1 MQGHGRLAS
10 DTLRLLFF
18 VACVWLAGVC
28 YAQSQDVLTYHNDN
42 ARTGQNLSETL
53 LAPANVNSAN
63 FGKLF
68 TLSVD
73 GAVDAQPLYVSN
85 VAIAA
90 GVHNVLVV
98 ATEHDSVYAF
108 DADSGLSLW
117 HVSML
122 NPGEG
127 PSDARNCNQVTPEI
141 GVTAAPVIDRSRGP
155 NGAVYVVAMS
165 KDSSGNYHQRL
176 HALDLTTG
184 AELFSGPKE
193 IQATY
198 PGTGDNSSGG
208 YVVFDPAQ
216 YKERTALLLLN
227 GVVYLSWGSHCDIR
241 PYTGWIMGYDANTLA
256 QRTVLNVTPNGNEG
270 AIWMSQAGLSAD
282 SSGNIYLLDGNG
294 VFDTN
299 LNANGFPTQ
308 GDYGNAFL
316 KLSTSSGLAV
326 SDYFEMFNQGQ
337 ENGTD
342 TDLGSGGALVLPD
355 LTDGAGNVWHLA
367 VGAGKDTNLY
377 LVNRDSMG
385 KFNTSQNS
393 IYQQISG
400 ALPGGIWSMPAYYNN
415 RLYFGSVGTP
425 IYAFQFSNA
434 RLSAGPVAQTSNSFG
449 YPGATP
455 SISAN
460 NNSNGIVWAAENSS
474 TGVLHAYDPTS
485 LQELYNSNQA
495 SGGRDHFGAGNKFI
509 TPTIANGKVYV
520 GTTTGIGVFGLLS
533 AIALPPTFNPAP
545 GVYLTGQSVTLSDA
559 TPNATIY
566 YTTDGSNPTTSSPI
580 YSSPINVNVT
590 TTIKAMAAAPGYSN
604 STVATG
610 TYTIGP
616 TAATPTFAPP
626 PGTYGSA
633 QSVTISDTTPGA
645 TINYT
650 TDGSTPTTSSPV
662 YTGPVYVG
670 TSLTLKAIA
679 TAPGYTTSPVASG
692 IYVITTTG
700 SGLVGYW
707 AFNEGSGTTAADSS
721 GSGNTATLVNGV
733 SWVGGK
739 IGDAV
744 SANGVNQ
751 YVSIPAVNL
760 SSTNG
765 ATLTAWVNRT
775 YSTSGGHTLFEAT
788 TNFNGSTTGFGF
800 FPDDSSCGGIQA
812 DLLGN
817 VGYVANC
824 YSQPSSGVWH
834 HLAIVYDK
842 SQQGANEVSFYV
854 DGVLQ
859 TATRSLYD
867 LDQHQQFWQQSHLC
881 IFSWRHA
888 GVYRRHDR

>member
-1 MQGHGRLAS
+1 MPSYSRLVSAV
-10 DTLRLLFF
+10 TLTSLFL
-18 VACVWLAGVC
+18 VACLWLAAIP

-42 ARTGQNLSETL
+42 ARTGQNLNEML
-53 LAPANVNSAN
+53 LTPANVNSAN

-85 VAIAA
+85 VSVAA
-90 GVHNVLVV
+90 GIHNVLVV

-117 HVSML
+117 HVSVL
-122 NPGEG
+122 KPGEA
-127 PSDARNCNQVTPEI
+127 PSDPRNCDQVTPEI
-141 GVTAAPVIDRSRGP
+141 GVTAAPVIDRSRGS
-155 NGAVYVVAMS
+155 NGVVYVVAMS

-184 AELFSGPKE
+184 AELFSGPKD

-282 SSGNIYLLDGNG
+282 SSGNIYLLDANG

-299 LNANGFPTQ
+299 LNAGGFPAQ

-316 KLSTSSGLAV
+316 KLSTSAGLAV
-326 SDYFEMFNQGQ
+326 SDYFEMFNEGQ

-355 LTDGAGNVWHLA
+355 LTDGAGHVWHLV

-385 KFNTSQNS
+385 KFNASQNS
-393 IYQQISG
+393 IYQQLSG

-415 RLYFGSVGTP
+415 RLYFGSVGRP

-434 RLSAGPVAQTSNSFG
+434 RLSAGPVAQTSNSFA

-455 SISAN
+455 SVSAN

-474 TGVLHAYDPTS
+474 TGVLHAYDATS
-485 LQELYNSNQA
+485 LLELYNSNQA

-520 GTTTGIGVFGLLS
+520 GTTTGIGVFGLSS
-533 AIALPPTFNPAP
+533 AIALPPTFSPAP
-545 GVYLTGQSVTLSDA
+545 GVYLTGQSVSLSDA

-566 YTTDGSNPTTSSPI
+566 YTTDGSNPSTSSPI
-580 YSSPINVNVT
+580 YSSPISVNAT
-590 TTIKAMAAAPGYSN
+590 TTIKAMATAPGYGN
-604 STVATG
+604 SSVATG

-616 TAATPTFAPP
+616 TAATPTFAPL
-626 PGTYGSA
+626 PGSYSSA

-692 IYVITTTG
+692 IYVITTG
-700 SGLVGYW
+700 SGLAGYW

-721 GSGNTATLVNGV
+721 GNGNTATLVNGP
-733 SWVGGK
+733 SGLAARSGMR
-739 IGDAV
+739 
-744 SANGVNQ
+744 SRQ
-751 YVSIPAVNL
+751 TESI
-760 SSTNG
+760 SM
-765 ATLTAWVNRT
+765 
-775 YSTSGGHTLFEAT
+775 
-788 TNFNGSTTGFGF
+788 
-800 FPDDSSCGGIQA
+800 
-812 DLLGN
+812 
-817 VGYVANC
+817 
-824 YSQPSSGVWH
+824 
-834 HLAIVYDK
+834 
-842 SQQGANEVSFYV
+842 
-854 DGVLQ
+854 
-859 TATRSLYD
+859 
-867 LDQHQQFWQQSHLC
+867 
-881 IFSWRHA
+881 
-888 GVYRRHDR
+888 